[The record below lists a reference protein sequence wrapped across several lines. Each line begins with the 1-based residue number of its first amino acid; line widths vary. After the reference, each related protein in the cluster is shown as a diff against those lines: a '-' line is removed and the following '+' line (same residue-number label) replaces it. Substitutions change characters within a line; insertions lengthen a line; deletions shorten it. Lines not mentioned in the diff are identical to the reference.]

1 MITYAFNI
9 YLNDMARRHCR
20 VKDLAKEAHTDFDE
34 TLVRLWDT
42 GISYVEDINHSIR
55 KRDLNRARRALG
67 VATRRELSSPDYWC
81 QSFNM
86 TEEDFKRLL
95 LDLDINMKVGAKRLP
110 KGAVVKLKAEAR
122 RRGAAQILKD
132 VDRPDV
138 ETLKEEK
145 KKLEELEDLEWKII
159 GHPRDIRMIDE
170 EEVAK
175 VHFALVEDFKEHND
189 PIHPEGVR
197 SDSLLSSAV
206 HRPRTS
212 LGNELKYPTV
222 EMAAAALLHSLVL
235 DHPFHNGN
243 KRTAL
248 VSMLVFLDENKF
260 LLTCGEG
267 DLFKLVL
274 LTAQH
279 QLLGSRYTQSSDLA
293 DREVLY
299 ISDWIRSNSRSM
311 EFGDRAIQWRR
322 LKRILR
328 SYSCELQQATVGN
341 RINIIRKKEK
351 KGFFGRTKTITL
363 QTQVFH
369 GGDGLDAEENTVV
382 KIRKDLHLDEENGG
396 MDTRAFYQAAPY
408 SPDDFI
414 VKYRKTLKRLSR
426 L

>member
-1 MITYAFNI
+1 MKSSTYDNI
-9 YLNDMARRHCR
+9 RLTIDLNNMSRKHCR
-20 VKDLAKEAHTDFDE
+20 VKDLAEEARMDFDE
-34 TLVRLWDT
+34 TLVLLWDT
-42 GISYVEDINHSIR
+42 GIGYVEDINHSIR

-67 VATRRELSSPDYWC
+67 IATRRELSSLDYWC

-86 TEEDFKRLL
+86 TEEDFKNLL
-95 LDLDINMKVGAKRLP
+95 LDLGINMKVGAKRLP
-110 KGAVVKLKAEAR
+110 KGAVVKLKTEAQ
-122 RRGAAQILKD
+122 RRGATQILKD
-132 VDRPDV
+132 IDGPDV
-138 ETLKEEK
+138 EAVKNEK
-145 KKLEELEDLEWKII
+145 KGLEWEII
-159 GHPRDIRMIDE
+159 GQPRDMRIIE
-170 EEVAK
+170 ENEVTK
-175 VHFALVEDFKEHND
+175 IHFALVEDFKEHND

-260 LLTCGEG
+260 LLTCTEK

-279 QLLGSRYTQSSDLA
+279 RLPESHYIRPSDLA
-293 DREVLY
+293 DQEVLY
-299 ISDWIRSNSRSM
+299 IAKWISSNSRIM
-311 EFGDRAIQWRR
+311 ELGDRAIQWRR

-328 SYSCELQQATVGN
+328 NHDCELQQATVGN
-341 RINIIRKKEK
+341 RINIIRKKEER
-351 KGFFGRTKTITL
+351 GFLGRTRTITL
-363 QTQVFH
+363 QTQVFYR
-369 GGDGLDAEENTVV
+369 GDGFDAEENTVV
-382 KIRKDLHLDEENGG
+382 KIRKDLYLDKENGG
-396 MDTRAFYQAAPY
+396 IDTRAFYQAVPY

-414 VKYRKTLKRLSR
+414 VKYSKTLKRLSR